1 MTEPSG
7 TLSDSLSMV
16 HTNTV
21 AGGKP
26 QAHCQ
31 IEAQAWA
38 RPYFKLV
45 IIAFALNVISA
56 ALFIALVNRPVY
68 DDKYNMRDVQ
78 LYAHNGL
85 SVATALSHQNP
96 PGPTS
101 FLWMA
106 GGVRLLRGGELRD
119 ARIANLISWVLF
131 FVGILVGA
139 YYGSFPQ
146 IWYGALLAA
155 LVFPHTVMSAA
166 TTLTEGPALL
176 FAILGALIWIEA
188 ASRRTITA
196 SSFSL
201 LILAGFSMG
210 IAVSCRQYY
219 LALLPAAALFG
230 LFRLRGQGT
239 QQKFLRLLGTV
250 LSLSVAS
257 VPVIL
262 LIGVWRGITSPGAA
276 TGTGVSLPDWKVYAD
291 LNLFRPTVAAF
302 YSCFYLVPLTFP
314 AVWRVRPPARWLG
327 LLVASIAG
335 IVGACLGGSLLQ
347 PGPLR
352 AFIWMGSRLPA
363 GEFILVGGI
372 AALTVY
378 NAIAIALVL
387 WEKRLSL
394 LSCPPVIFA
403 LLTMVFFIVEQL
415 GVGGNVPFYDRYL
428 LQIAPFL
435 GIIAFSLIPRLGFA
449 RLLSLAGMNLVGHV
463 MLWSHVFDR

>member
-7 TLSDSLSMV
+7 TLSDSLSTV
-16 HTNTV
+16 HT
-21 AGGKP
+21 AAAGKP
-26 QAHCQ
+26 PAHCQ
-31 IEAQAWA
+31 IEGRAWV

-56 ALFIALVNRPVY
+56 ALFIGLVNRPVY
-68 DDKYNMRDVQ
+68 DDKYNVRDVQ

-85 SVATALSHQNP
+85 SVATVLSHRNP

-106 GGVRLLRGGELRD
+106 AGVRLLGGGELRD
-119 ARIANLISWVLF
+119 ARIANLISWVLLF
-131 FVGILVGA
+131 LGILVGA
-139 YYGSFPQ
+139 CYGSFPQ

-155 LVFPHTVMSAA
+155 LVFPHTVMTAA

-176 FAILGALIWIEA
+176 FAILGALIWIESV
-188 ASRRTITA
+188 SRATIIA

-219 LALLPAAALFG
+219 LALFPAAALLG

-239 QQKFLRLLGTV
+239 QQKFLRVLGTV

-262 LIGVWRGITSPGAA
+262 MIGVWRGFTSPGTAA
-276 TGTGVSLPDWKVYAD
+276 GVSSPDWKAYAD
-291 LNLFRPTVAAF
+291 LNLFRPIVAAF

-314 AVWRVRPPARWLG
+314 AVWRVRPPARWLA

-335 IVGACLGGSLLQ
+335 IVAACLGPSLLQ

-363 GEFILVGGI
+363 GKFILLGGI

-378 NAIAIALVL
+378 NVIVLALLL
-387 WEKRLSL
+387 WEKRHSA

-403 LLTMVFFIVEQL
+403 LLTVVFFIVEQL

-449 RLLSLAGMNLVGHV
+449 RLLSLAAMNVVGHV